1 MSGNTISSEG
11 MTKMGGHGPGDRKQD
26 AIYQNGEIVARVV
39 QPEVDLDAKEIRFD
53 ELLESDHLVLADEC
67 EFQKYR
73 IIIQK
78 VAFATRED
86 RRQGQKGRTLAGCT
100 AEILG
105 YIEQ

>member
-1 MSGNTISSEG
+1 MNEKSVSSEG
-11 MTKMGGHGPGDRKQD
+11 MRQGGAQGAGRREPD

-39 QPEVDLDAKEIRFD
+39 QPEVDLDAKQIHFD
-53 ELLESDHLVLADEC
+53 ELLESDHLVMADEC
-67 EFQKYR
+67 EYQKYR
-73 IIIQK
+73 IMIQK

-86 RRQGQKGRTLAGCT
+86 RRQGQKGRSMAGCT